1 MSLETPLS
9 KFRVVISPG
18 AKHDLAKLPTSA
30 RRSIEAALA
39 GLELLDNPREKLGP
53 LVGRGKGLHSIRTG
67 EYRAII
73 EIIDEELVLLVIEA
87 GPRKTIYRKYQ
98 S

>member
-1 MSLETPLS
+1 MS
-9 KFRVVISPG
+9 KFTVIISPG
-18 AKHDLAKLPTSA
+18 AKHDLAKLPVSA
-30 RRSIEAALA
+30 RRSLESVLA
-39 GLELLDNPREKLGP
+39 DLELIDNPRKKLGP
-53 LVGRGKGLHSIRTG
+53 LKGKGKGLYSIRTG
-67 EYRAII
+67 EYRAIL